1 MRKCRLPIGVDNFE
15 KLRDENLYY
24 VDKTLLIKELL
35 NSWSEVT
42 LFTRPRRFG
51 KSLNMSMLKSFFEVG
66 TNKSLF
72 DGLAISK
79 ETELCAEHM
88 GKYPVISISLK
99 GIGANTFETSRSLI
113 AGIINEEARKKRY
126 LAESSKLTLDEK
138 QSYLNLLRPDMDDLT
153 LYRSLKVL
161 SELLWK
167 HWDAKAVILIDEYDV
182 PLDKAYH
189 YGYYN
194 EMVQLIRVMFGE
206 ALKTNE
212 FLQRAVLTGCLRV
225 SKESI
230 FTGLNNLK
238 IYSIIDT
245 KYDEWFGFTDSEVK
259 EMLESYGLSEY
270 YQTTKEWYDG
280 YVFGQNS
287 VYCPWDVINWCDQL
301 MSEPNRTPQNFWAN
315 TSGNDMVRRF
325 VDKSDRQT
333 QEEIEALIAGES
345 IRKKLRLDL
354 TYNEI
359 DKNIDNLWSVL
370 FTTGYLT
377 TRGSDGKG
385 NYDLVIPN
393 REVNE
398 IFINEIQEWFS
409 DKIHEDTAGSNLL
422 CDAFAS
428 GDTEAIEDYLNK
440 WLSASISIRDKQSKS
455 PAENFYH
462 GILLAMLGSRGR
474 EWKVKSNI
482 ESGDGYPD
490 ITVTRN
496 EDNYGFIIELKY
508 ASNVNALT
516 ESAERAL
523 AQIDEK
529 NYEQRLLDEGIT
541 DIKKY
546 GIAFFNKKCRVLV
559 KDN

>member
-35 NSWSEVT
+35 DSWSEVT

-66 TNKSLF
+66 TNKHLF

-99 GIGANTFETSRSLI
+99 GVEGRSF
-113 AGIINEEARKKRY
+113 AEAKERFWNEISNEADRIYFLLDKDKIDPSDRQI
-126 LAESSKLTLDEK
+126 LLELKHGRGDLESSLKFLSRLF
-138 QSYLNLLRPDMDDLT
+138 
-153 LYRSLKVL
+153 YRYYGQKVI
-161 SELLWK
+161 
-167 HWDAKAVILIDEYDV
+167 ILIDEYDV

-189 YGYYN
+189 YAYYN
-194 EMVQLIRVMFGE
+194 EMVQLIRVIFGS

-230 FTGLNNLK
+230 FTGLNNLDVYT
-238 IYSIIDT
+238 ILEQN
-245 KYDEWFGFTDSEVK
+245 YDEWFGFTDGEVRQ
-259 EMLESYGLSEY
+259 MLAYYGLEEY
-270 YQTTKEWYDG
+270 YGITKEWYDG
-280 YVFGQNS
+280 YLFGKTN
-287 VYCPWDVINWCDQL
+287 VYCPWDVIKWCKQL
-301 MSEPNRTPQNFWAN
+301 ANTTDRTPQNFWAN

-377 TRGSDGKG
+377 TRGSDGRG

-398 IFINEIQEWFS
+398 IFVNEIQEWFS
-409 DKIHEDTAGSNLL
+409 DKIHEDIAGSNLL

-428 GDTEAIEDYLNK
+428 GDTEGIEDYLNK

-474 EWKVKSNI
+474 EWRVQSNI

-490 ITVTRN
+490 IIVTRN
-496 EDNYGFIIELKY
+496 EDSYGFIIELKY
-508 ASNVNALT
+508 AANVNALT
-516 ESAERAL
+516 DSAEKAL

-546 GIAFFNKKCRVLV
+546 GIAFFNKKCRVLL
-559 KDN
+559 K

>member
-1 MRKCRLPIGVDNFE
+1 
-15 KLRDENLYY
+15 
-24 VDKTLLIKELL
+24 DKTLLIKELL
-35 NSWSEVT
+35 DSWSEVT

-66 TNKSLF
+66 TNKHLF

-99 GIGANTFETSRSLI
+99 GVNGLRFEDARSLMCSLIGEEAQRFETVLMSSDRLTETEKAGYKQLI
-113 AGIINEEARKKRY
+113 TIDPTAQSVYAMSDSTLAG
-126 LAESSKLTLDEK
+126 
-138 QSYLNLLRPDMDDLT
+138 
-153 LYRSLKVL
+153 SLKTL
-161 SELLWK
+161 SMLLKK
-167 HWDAKAVILIDEYDV
+167 HYCQKVIILIDEYDV

-189 YGYYN
+189 HGYYN
-194 EMVQLIRVMFGE
+194 EMVQLIRVMFGS

-230 FTGLNNLK
+230 FTGLNNLDVYT
-238 IYSIIDT
+238 ILEQS
-245 KYDEWFGFTDSEVK
+245 YDEWFGFTDGEVRQ
-259 EMLESYGLSEY
+259 MLAYYGLEEHY
-270 YQTTKEWYDG
+270 GITKEWYDG
-280 YVFGQNS
+280 YLFGRTN
-287 VYCPWDVINWCDQL
+287 VYCPWDVIKWCRQL
-301 MSEPNRTPQNFWAN
+301 ANTTDRTPQNFWAN

-325 VDKSDRQT
+325 VAKANKPT
-333 QEEIEALIAGES
+333 QREIEELIAGES

-359 DKNIDNLWSVL
+359 DKNIDNLWSML

-377 TRGSDGKG
+377 TCGSDGRG

-398 IFINEIQEWFS
+398 IFVNEIQEWFS

-428 GDTEAIEDYLNK
+428 GDTGAIEGYLNK
-440 WLSASISIRDKQSKS
+440 WLNASISIRDKQSKS

-462 GILLAMLGSRGR
+462 GVLLGMLGTRGNDWDVR
-474 EWKVKSNI
+474 SNI

-490 ITVTRN
+490 ITITRN
-496 EDNYGFIIELKY
+496 EDSYGFIIELKY
-508 ASNVNALT
+508 AANVNALT
-516 ESAERAL
+516 DSAEKAL
-523 AQIDEK
+523 AQIDTK

-559 KDN
+559 K